1 MKILL
6 ALIKKEIKQILRDP
20 SSIVIAFI
28 LPLISIM
35 IYMYGINLDSVKITM
50 GIKNDDNSPEVAT
63 LVKSFGHSKYVN
75 SINYDNMVDIKTAVL
90 SSKIKGAVIIP
101 NDFSTKL
108 SRGQGVNDRA
118 DLLVITDGSE
128 VNTANYVQSYALAIS
143 NQWLATSK
151 YKKNLSKPLINIEN
165 RTWYNP
171 DLNSHHFIVPGS
183 IAITMTLI
191 GILLT
196 SLVIAREWERGT
208 MEALLS
214 TKVRAIHIVLGKYI
228 PYFVLGMLSTA
239 FNMFLCVCVFQVP
252 FRGSYFM
259 FFFISGIFLFTSL
272 GIGLMISTVLKNQ
285 FMASMVSISLGFMP
299 ALMLSGLLFP
309 INSMPVFFQYLTMI
323 IPPRYYISFIESE
336 FMAGGVNEI
345 RLANAFYLTLLGLLL
360 FAGVYKKTQMR
371 LETSCSPLAGG
382 PKSLISRREYN
393 D

>member
-28 LPLISIM
+28 LPIISIT
-35 IYMYGINLDSVKITM
+35 IYMYGINLDSVKITI

-63 LVKSFGHSKYVN
+63 LVKSFGHSKYIN
-75 SINYDNMVDIKTAVL
+75 SINYDNMEDIKTAIL

-101 NDFSTKL
+101 NDFSSKL
-108 SRGQGVNDRA
+108 SRGQGVNEKA

-228 PYFVLGMLSTA
+228 PYFILGMLSTA
-239 FNMFLCVCVFQVP
+239 FNMFLCVCIFQIP

-259 FFFISGIFLFTSL
+259 FFLISGIFLFTSL
-272 GIGLMISTVLKNQ
+272 GIGLMISTALKNQ

-345 RLANAFYLTLLGLLL
+345 RLANAFYLTVLGLLL

-371 LETSCSPLAGG
+371 LS
-382 PKSLISRREYN
+382 N

>member
-20 SSIVIAFI
+20 SSIIIAFV
-28 LPLISIM
+28 LPFISIM

-50 GIKNDDNSPEVAT
+50 GIKNDDNSPEVST

-75 SINYDNMVDIKTAVL
+75 SINYDNMENIKTAIVR
-90 SSKIKGAVIIP
+90 SKIKGAVVIP
-101 NDFSTKL
+101 NDFSRLL
-108 SRGQGVNDRA
+108 SRGQKA

-143 NQWLATSK
+143 NQWLAVSK

-228 PYFVLGMLSTA
+228 PYFILGMLSTA

-259 FFFISGIFLFTSL
+259 FFLISGIFLFTSL
-272 GIGLMISTVLKNQ
+272 GIGLMISTALKNQ
-285 FMASMVSISLGFMP
+285 FMASMVAMSMGFMP
-299 ALMLSGLLFP
+299 ALMLSGLMFP
-309 INSMPVFFQYLTMI
+309 INSMPLFFQYLTMI

-345 RLANAFYLTLLGLLL
+345 RLANAFYLTVLGLLL
-360 FAGVYKKTQMR
+360 FIGVYKKTQMR
-371 LETSCSPLAGG
+371 LE
-382 PKSLISRREYN
+382 K
-393 D
+393 

>member
-28 LPLISIM
+28 LPIISIT
-35 IYMYGINLDSVKITM
+35 IYMFGINLDSVKITL

-75 SINYDNMVDIKTAVL
+75 SINFDNMEDIKTAIL
-90 SSKIKGAVIIP
+90 SSKIKGAVVIP

-108 SRGQGVNDRA
+108 SRGHKS

-151 YKKNLSKPLINIEN
+151 YKKNLTRPLINIEN

-171 DLNSHHFIVPGS
+171 DLNSHYFIVPGS

-228 PYFVLGMLSTA
+228 PYFILGMLSTA
-239 FNMFLCVCVFQVP
+239 FNMFLTVCVFQVP

-259 FFFISGIFLFTSL
+259 FFLISGIFLFTSL
-272 GIGLMISTVLKNQ
+272 GIGLMISTALKNQ

-336 FMAGGVNEI
+336 FMAGGVPEI
-345 RLANAFYLTLLGLLL
+345 RLANAFYLTVLGLLL

-371 LETSCSPLAGG
+371 LEASCLPLEGG
-382 PKSLISRREYN
+382 SKSLISRRGN

>member
-6 ALIKKEIKQILRDP
+6 ALVKKEIKQILRDP

-28 LPLISIM
+28 LPIISIT

-75 SINYDNMVDIKTAVL
+75 SINYDNMEDIKTAVL
-90 SSKIKGAVIIP
+90 SSKIKGAVVIP

-108 SRGQGVNDRA
+108 SRGQKA

-143 NQWLATSK
+143 NQWLSTSK
-151 YKKNLSKPLINIEN
+151 FRKNLSKPLINIEN

-214 TKVRAIHIVLGKYI
+214 TRVKAIHIVLGKYI
-228 PYFVLGMLSTA
+228 PYFILGMLSTA
-239 FNMFLCVCVFQVP
+239 FNMFLTVCVFQLP

-272 GIGLMISTVLKNQ
+272 GIGLMISTALKNQ

-336 FMAGGVNEI
+336 FMTGGVNEI
-345 RLANAFYLTLLGLLL
+345 RLANAFYLTVLGLIL
-360 FAGVYKKTQMR
+360 FVAVYKKTQMR
-371 LETSCSPLAGG
+371 LEGVS
-382 PKSLISRREYN
+382 SRPVRERARVRG
-393 D
+393 

>member
-28 LPLISIM
+28 LPIISIT

-75 SINYDNMVDIKTAVL
+75 SINFDNMEDIKTAIL

-101 NDFSTKL
+101 NDFSSKL
-108 SRGQGVNDRA
+108 SKGQKA
-118 DLLVITDGSE
+118 DLLIITDGSE

-143 NQWLATSK
+143 NQWLAVSK
-151 YKKNLSKPLINIEN
+151 YKRNLSKPLINIEN

-228 PYFVLGMLSTA
+228 PYFILGMLSTA

-259 FFFISGIFLFTSL
+259 FFLISGIFLFTSL

-309 INSMPVFFQYLTMI
+309 INSMPTFFQYLTMI
-323 IPPRYYISFIESE
+323 IPPRYYIAFIESE
-336 FMAGGVNEI
+336 FMAGGVPEI
-345 RLANAFYLTLLGLLL
+345 RLANAFYLTILGLLL

-371 LETSCSPLAGG
+371 LEAPCPSLGG
-382 PKSLISRREYN
+382 KPKSLISRRS
-393 D
+393 DD

>member
-28 LPLISIM
+28 LPIISIT
-35 IYMYGINLDSVKITM
+35 IYMYGINLDSVKITL

-75 SINYDNMVDIKTAVL
+75 SINFDNMEDIKTAIL
-90 SSKIKGAVIIP
+90 SSKIKGAVVIP

-118 DLLVITDGSE
+118 SLLVITDGSE
-128 VNTANYVQSYALAIS
+128 VNTANYVQSYAQAIS
-143 NQWLATSK
+143 NQWLVTSK

-214 TKVRAIHIVLGKYI
+214 TKVKAIHIVLGKYI
-228 PYFVLGMLSTA
+228 PYFILGMLSTA
-239 FNMFLCVCVFQVP
+239 FNMFLCVCIFQIP

-259 FFFISGIFLFTSL
+259 FFLISGIFLFTSL

-299 ALMLSGLLFP
+299 ALMLSGLMFP
-309 INSMPVFFQYLTMI
+309 INSMPAFFQYLTMI

-345 RLANAFYLTLLGLLL
+345 RLANAFYLTLLGLIL
-360 FAGVYKKTQMR
+360 FVGVYKKTQMR
-371 LETSCSPLAGG
+371 LEASCPSLEGG
-382 PKSLISRREYN
+382 PKSLISRRGN

>member
-28 LPLISIM
+28 LPIISIT
-35 IYMYGINLDSVKITM
+35 IYMYGINLDSVKITL
-50 GIKNDDNSPEVAT
+50 GVKNDDNSPEVAT

-75 SINYDNMVDIKTAVL
+75 SINFDNMEDIKTAVL
-90 SSKIKGAVIIP
+90 SSKIKGAVVIP

-108 SRGQGVNDRA
+108 SRGQKA

-128 VNTANYVQSYALAIS
+128 VNSANYVQSYALAIS

-151 YKKNLSKPLINIEN
+151 YRGKTQRPLINTEI

-228 PYFVLGMLSTA
+228 PYFILGMLSTA
-239 FNMFLCVCVFQVP
+239 FNMFLCVCIFQVP

-259 FFFISGIFLFTSL
+259 FFLISGIFLFTSL
-272 GIGLMISTVLKNQ
+272 GIGLMISTALKNQ

-299 ALMLSGLLFP
+299 ALMLSGLMFP

-345 RLANAFYLTLLGLLL
+345 RLANAFYLTLLGLIL
-360 FAGVYKKTQMR
+360 FVGVYKKTQMR
-371 LETSCSPLAGG
+371 LEASCPSLEGG
-382 PKSLISRREYN
+382 PKSLISRRGN

>member
-28 LPLISIM
+28 LPIISIT

-63 LVKSFGHSKYVN
+63 LVKSFGHSKYIN
-75 SINYDNMVDIKTAVL
+75 SINYDNMEDIKTAIL

-101 NDFSTKL
+101 NDFSSKL
-108 SRGQGVNDRA
+108 SGVNKGVNKVVNDRA
-118 DLLVITDGSE
+118 NLLVITDGSE
-128 VNTANYVQSYALAIS
+128 VNTANYVQSYANMIT
-143 NQWLATSK
+143 NQWLITSK
-151 YKKNLSKPLINIEN
+151 YKIHLPQPLINIEN

-214 TKVRAIHIVLGKYI
+214 TNVRAIHIVLGKYI

-239 FNMFLCVCVFQVP
+239 FNMFLCVGIFQVP

-299 ALMLSGLLFP
+299 ALMLSGLMFP

-345 RLANAFYLTLLGLLL
+345 RLANACYLTVLGMLL
-360 FAGVYKKTQMR
+360 FVGIYKKTQMR
-371 LETSCSPLAGG
+371 LETVSPRSVGEKIKVRG
-382 PKSLISRREYN
+382 
-393 D
+393 

>member
-28 LPLISIM
+28 LPLISFL
-35 IYMYGINLDSVKITM
+35 IYMYGVNLDSVKVTI

-75 SINYDNMVDIKTAVL
+75 SINFDNMEDIKTAIVR
-90 SSKIKGAVIIP
+90 SKIKGAVVIP

-108 SRGQGVNDRA
+108 SRGQGVNKGA
-118 DLLVITDGSE
+118 DLLIITDGSE
-128 VNTANYVQSYALAIS
+128 VNTANYVQSYANMIA
-143 NQWLATSK
+143 NQWLLTSK
-151 YKKNLSKPLINIEN
+151 YRGKMQRPLINTEI

-171 DLNSHHFIVPGS
+171 DLNSHYFIVPGS

-228 PYFVLGMLSTA
+228 PYFILGMVSMA
-239 FNMFLCVCVFQVP
+239 FNVFLCVCVFQIP
-252 FRGSYFM
+252 FKGSYLLLFL
-259 FFFISGIFLFTSL
+259 ISGIFLFTSL
-272 GIGLMISTVLKNQ
+272 GIGLLISTVLKNQ
-285 FMASMVSISLGFMP
+285 FMASMVAMSMGFMP
-299 ALMLSGLLFP
+299 ALMLSGLMFP
-309 INSMPVFFQYLTMI
+309 INSMPVFFQYLTAI

-345 RLANAFYLTLLGLLL
+345 RLANAFYLTVLGLIL
-360 FAGVYKKTQMR
+360 FVAVYKKTQMR
-371 LETSCSPLAGG
+371 LETVPPRSIGERVRVRG
-382 PKSLISRREYN
+382 
-393 D
+393 

>member
-28 LPLISIM
+28 LPIISIT
-35 IYMYGINLDSVKITM
+35 IYMYGINLDSVKITLAV
-50 GIKNDDNSPEVAT
+50 KNDDNSPEVST
-63 LVKSFGHSKYVN
+63 LVKSFGHSKYVK
-75 SINYDNMVDIKTAVL
+75 SINFDNMEDIKTAIL

-101 NDFSTKL
+101 NDFSSKL
-108 SRGQGVNDRA
+108 SRGQKA

-143 NQWLATSK
+143 NQWLLSGK
-151 YKKNLSKPLINIEN
+151 YRGLVQKPIINVEN

-228 PYFVLGMLSTA
+228 PYFILGMLSTA

-259 FFFISGIFLFTSL
+259 FFLISGIFLFTSL
-272 GIGLMISTVLKNQ
+272 GIGLMISTALKNQ

-299 ALMLSGLLFP
+299 ALMLSGLMFP
-309 INSMPVFFQYLTMI
+309 INSMPTFFQYLTMI

-371 LETSCSPLAGG
+371 LEASCPPLEGG
-382 PKSLISRREYN
+382 PKSLISRRG
-393 D
+393 DD